1 MTMCTDP
8 CPSLFWMLTLLFL
21 CALCHAQ
28 APSAGTIFV
37 DQRHPQADDTNP
49 GTPAAPLKTIS
60 AAAALAEPGA
70 TVYIRSG
77 IYRERVLIEKNGTAD
92 APIRFEASPAANVIV
107 TGADAITELRHEEE
121 PGVFSAPWPYVFI
134 GWSPNRA
141 HPDDAHHA
149 MVGRAE
155 QVFVRG
161 YPLHQVLERAH
172 LSRGSFYVDQSNKR
186 LFVRGKHGE
195 DLTKVLVEASVRD
208 VVWDVQGEH
217 VRTRGIRFRYAANRA
232 QSGAVV
238 LRKTGDVLEDCVVER
253 MNSIGA
259 TFTGPNMTVRRCTF
273 QDNGQMGFSAGSAHN
288 LLFTGCL
295 VRNNNTKDWARG
307 WEAGGN
313 KLVLCRGVVLENSRF
328 LENRG
333 NGIWFDIGN
342 EDCVVRNCLIAD
354 NEDCGIF
361 YEISYGL
368 RAHDNVIVGNGLT
381 DTPGAWG
388 AQAAISLSSS
398 PGCVIERNI
407 MVGNRE
413 GFNFREQGRTTPRI
427 GKSGPEEP
435 VWNHDQTVRNNI
447 IAYNRDAQTW
457 GWFDVLDERHF
468 PQHMQRKPADLKQG
482 EPVGMM
488 GEMQIDETGRPVNLV
503 LDQLN
508 FKFSSN
514 LYDVAAGQELFNWGC
529 AWRHNVRYSDLE
541 KVRVEL
547 GLEQG
552 SVQAP
557 FQFAD
562 YLTRDFRVPA
572 DSPALKMDCYPHG
585 EVPGVVLG
593 TLE

>member
-1 MTMCTDP
+1 MMRRKV
-8 CPSLFWMLTLLFL
+8 SLMAALFALIL
-21 CALCHAQ
+21 CSICHAQ
-28 APSAGTIFV
+28 GPPGKLYFV

-49 GTPAAPLKTIS
+49 GTQFAPLKTIS
-60 AAAALAEPGA
+60 AAAALAKAGD
-70 TVYIRSG
+70 TVYIASG
-77 IYRERVLIEKNGTAD
+77 VYRERVLIEESGTAD
-92 APIRFEASPAANVIV
+92 GPIRFQASPAANVIV
-107 TGADAITELRHEEE
+107 TGADAITDWRQEEE
-121 PGVFSAPWPYVFI
+121 PGVFSTPWPYVFI
-134 GWSPNRA
+134 GWSANRA
-141 HPDDAHHA
+141 HPGDDHHA

-155 QVFVRG
+155 QVFVKG

-172 LSRGSFYVDQSNKR
+172 LSRGSFYVDQEKR
-186 LFVRGKHGE
+186 RLCVRGKHDE
-195 DLTKVLVEASVRD
+195 DLAKVLVEASVRD
-208 VVWDVQGEH
+208 TVWDVQGEY
-217 VRTRGIRFRYAANRA
+217 VQTRGIRFRYAANKA

-238 LRKTGDVLEDCVVER
+238 LRKAGDVLEDCVVER

-259 TFTGPNMTVRRCTF
+259 TFTGPDVTIRRCTF

-295 VRNNNTKDWARG
+295 VRNNNTKDWSRG

-313 KLVLCRGVVLENSRF
+313 KLCLCRGVVLENSRF
-328 LENRG
+328 VDNRG

-342 EDCVVRNCLIAD
+342 EDCTVRNCLIAD

-368 RAHDNVIVGNGLT
+368 HAHDNVIVGNGFT
-381 DTPGAWG
+381 NTPGAWG

-398 PGCVIERNI
+398 PGCVIERNL

-413 GFNFREQGRTTPRI
+413 GFNFREQARTTPRI
-427 GKSGPEEP
+427 GKREPEEP

-468 PQHMQRKPADLKQG
+468 PPDMQRKPADLKQG
-482 EPVGMM
+482 EPVGTL
-488 GEMQIDETGRPVNLV
+488 GEMQIDGTGRPVNLV

-508 FKFSSN
+508 LNFSDN
-514 LYDVAAGQELFNWGC
+514 LYDAAPGQELFNWGC
-529 AWRHNVRYSDLE
+529 AWRHHVRFSDLE
-541 KVRVEL
+541 KVREEL
-547 GLEQG
+547 NLEQG

-562 YLTRDFRVPA
+562 YLTRDFRVRA
-572 DSPALKMDCYPHG
+572 GSIALLMGCYPRG

-593 TLE
+593 TID